1 MEKLQGYRRSLFLG
15 MVLIALGI
23 TFTTTLK
30 DSVGPIGIVFV
41 AVGGFFFIVGMSK
54 KRKEDEQKNK

>member
-1 MEKLQGYRRSLFLG
+1 MEKLQGYRRLLFLG